1 LKQIQNGV
9 VADPIVM
16 EKARRISNGLGSKFK
31 TLERKRTMGGPII
44 AIVSLTATAA
54 RKPKTSETPTS
65 AARTLLNLDT
75 TRSERASRSPE
86 LSATPTMLNIPTRN
100 NMTSTLIASPS
111 LSIGVKPVATVRND
125 VKAIKAHTGM

>member
-9 VADPIVM
+9 VVDPIVM

-54 RKPKTSETPTS
+54 RKPKTSETP
-65 AARTLLNLDT
+65 
-75 TRSERASRSPE
+75 
-86 LSATPTMLNIPTRN
+86 
-100 NMTSTLIASPS
+100 
-111 LSIGVKPVATVRND
+111 PVR
-125 VKAIKAHTGM
+125 HEHS